1 MLKIILIFFYC
12 NHNIPKVK
20 KYHINITFFVLIEQ
34 YMKQKLLILLGL
46 SAIFCLPADGQKSD
60 LFISFFRCRSPLTG
74 TCGANDNIGL
84 AFHERHLR
92 GCNDTLTVT
101 TRYDGWTVDSI
112 MAYEKTYESQ
122 VYPIGAS
129 MFYLSRKDKRRIA
142 KGMPFEKPFRWLIL
156 KTERQK
162 LAFAATP
169 TSWLDRRA
177 MVYLHKGDYKD
188 SIIVTK
194 GTIPVPV
201 PSIDFVG
208 PIDLYP
214 ESCIFPAGGGIFDVT
229 TKRTTWWVE
238 SISVST
244 NYDYPTDVR
253 TFSQEEKDDRVARQE
268 CEAEFEWVR
277 LENKGKEIKMTVQP
291 NTTGKSCYFRCNYS
305 IYLIVR

>member
-1 MLKIILIFFYC
+1 
-12 NHNIPKVK
+12 
-20 KYHINITFFVLIEQ
+20 
-34 YMKQKLLILLGL
+34 MKQKILILLCL
-46 SAIFCLPADGQKSD
+46 FAISCPSADGQKWD
-60 LFISFFRCRSPLTG
+60 FFISFFRCTAPLTG
-74 TCGANDNIGL
+74 TSGVNDNIGL

-112 MAYEKTYESQ
+112 MAYERTYSSQ
-122 VYPIGAS
+122 VYPVGAR

-142 KGMPFEKPFRWLIL
+142 KGKPFEKPFRWLAL

-169 TSWLDRRA
+169 TSRDDRMA
-177 MVYLHKGDYKD
+177 TVYLHKDDYRD

-194 GTIPVPV
+194 GTMPVGV
-201 PSIDFVG
+201 PSINFVG

-214 ESCIFPAGGGIFDVT
+214 KSCIFPAGGGIFDVT

-244 NYDYPTDVR
+244 SNDYPTDIR

-277 LENKGKEIKMTVQP
+277 LENKGKEIKITVQP
-291 NTTGKSCYFRCNYS
+291 NTTGKNRYFHIALKCKY
-305 IYLIVR
+305 ITAKGAEYIHTDTFDGKQEG